1 MGEVKLVVLDRDGT
15 INRDSDAYIRSPEEW
30 LALPGSLEA
39 IARLN
44 RAGYTVAVASNQSG
58 VARRLFDEDT
68 LARIHAKMRRTV
80 QAAGGRIDRI
90 AYCPH
95 HPEAGCECRK
105 PAPGL
110 LHRLAGHYGVPL
122 AGVPVIGDSRQDLEA
137 ARAAGA
143 RPILVRT
150 GNGTRTEAA
159 GEAGGVEVYD
169 DLAAAA
175 DVLAEER

>member
-1 MGEVKLVVLDRDGT
+1 MVGAARQPGGDRQT
-15 INRDSDAYIRSPEEW
+15 E
-30 LALPGSLEA
+30 PG
-39 IARLN
+39 RLHGG
-44 RAGYTVAVASNQSG
+44 RCQQPVRRGPASVRRGY
-58 VARRLFDEDT
+58 

-122 AGVPVIGDSRQDLEA
+122 AGVPVIGDSRRDLEA